1 MQRRLEELDRLDRLA
16 ADPDEVTSP
25 GGLSSRT
32 DPRAW
37 EPGRPVGDG
46 TQRTGRRTMVL
57 VASVALASV
66 AWAATPSLSG
76 WVDYLVHGDP
86 AYRVFN
92 DPSRAAVGV
101 ATSASASGASDGR
114 VRPAV
119 PIPAAPSPEHYSFM
133 QTQDGSDPVTFDP
146 CRAIHY
152 VVREV
157 PGVGG
162 AGREAVSRAVT
173 QVSLATGL
181 AFVFDGFTDE
191 APSEDRGTG
200 WGGRSSAWK
209 PVLIA
214 WSDPTETPELD
225 GDTAG
230 LGGGAVVR
238 GDDGR
243 LRYVS
248 GSVTLDAPALTP
260 DLATARGAAEVQAV
274 IAHELAHVVG
284 AGHADSPDELMAAQ
298 NRGQTG
304 FGPGDRYVLAVL
316 GNGDC
321 ASGL

>member
-1 MQRRLEELDRLDRLA
+1 MQRRLAELDRLDQLA
-16 ADPDEVTSP
+16 AAPDEVRWP
-25 GGLSSRT
+25 DGRSSRT

-37 EPGRPVGDG
+37 EPGRPVGTD
-46 TQRTGRRTMVL
+46 TQRTGRRTVVL

-66 AWAATPSLSG
+66 AWAATPSVSG

-92 DPSRAAVGV
+92 DPSLAAAG
-101 ATSASASGASDGR
+101 ASASAPGASDGR

-119 PIPAAPSPEHYSFM
+119 PIPAAPSSEHYSFM
-133 QTQDGSDPVTFDP
+133 QTQDGTDPVRFDP

-200 WGGRSSAWK
+200 SGGRSSAWK

-214 WSDPTETPELD
+214 WSDPSETAELE

-230 LGGGAVVR
+230 LGGGAAVR
-238 GDDGR
+238 GTDGR
-243 LRYVS
+243 LTYVS

-260 DLATARGAAEVQAV
+260 DLGTAEGAAAVQAV

-316 GNGDC
+316 GNGEC
-321 ASGL
+321 AAGL